1 MNPRQQT
8 GVSKPEALLVSLA
21 LAILLTGVLRFIRM
35 GTFSVAQ
42 AGYCLLATLA
52 AVLMLL
58 ILDYT
63 VHHARLAALMVLAAL
78 AVLSVGSPA
87 FCVGLGLALGGMVLG
102 QRRG

>member
-1 MNPRQQT
+1 MKPPQQT
-8 GVSKPEALLVSLA
+8 GASWPEALLLLLA
-21 LAILLTGVLRFIRM
+21 VAILLTGVLRFLRL
-35 GTFSVAQ
+35 GSFSVAQ

-78 AVLSVGSPA
+78 TVLSVGSPA
-87 FCVGLGLALGGMVLG
+87 FCVGLGVALGGMVLG
-102 QRRG
+102 QRGR